1 MQTVDFKAL
10 RVFAEE
16 IRVASLKEFKALGFG
31 HVGGSMSVIEALAVL
46 YGQEMKSGSRW
57 KSRIR

>member
-16 IRVASLKEFKALGFG
+16 IRVASLKEFKALGLSLIHIWTGRRRTFCLRRRACG
-31 HVGGSMSVIEALAVL
+31 DRPSI
-46 YGQEMKSGSRW
+46 
-57 KSRIR
+57 